1 MSKVIAY
8 SVIRKVVVGVPF
20 TWGTR
25 NAWAIK
31 VESGGMYYL
40 SNGKKVLE
48 TEEGVIDAGIFYA
61 RRIEIK

>member
-1 MSKVIAY
+1 MSNIIAY
-8 SVIRKVVVGVPF
+8 SVIRTVVVGVPF

-40 SNGKKVLE
+40 SNGQRVGE
-48 TEEGVIDAGIFYA
+48 TEEEIIDDDIFYA
-61 RRIEIK
+61 ERIEIK

>member
-1 MSKVIAY
+1 MSNVIAY

-40 SNGKKVLE
+40 SNGQRVWE
-48 TEEGVIDAGIFYA
+48 TEEEIIDDDIFYA
-61 RRIEIK
+61 ERIEIK

>member
-1 MSKVIAY
+1 MSKVITY
-8 SVIRKVVVGVPF
+8 SVIRTVVVGVPF

-40 SNGKKVLE
+40 SNGQKVLE
-48 TEEGVIDAGIFYA
+48 TEEAIIDADIFYA
-61 RRIEIK
+61 GRIEIK

>member
-1 MSKVIAY
+1 MRNIIAY
-8 SVIRKVVVGVPF
+8 SVIRTVVVGVPF

-40 SNGKKVLE
+40 SNGQRVGE
-48 TEEGVIDAGIFYA
+48 TEEEIIDDDIFYA
-61 RRIEIK
+61 ERIEIQ

>member
-8 SVIRKVVVGVPF
+8 SVIRMVVVGVPF

-61 RRIEIK
+61 GRIEIK

>member
-8 SVIRKVVVGVPF
+8 SVIRMVVVGVPF

-48 TEEGVIDAGIFYA
+48 TEEGGNRCWYILCRAYRD
-61 RRIEIK
+61 

>member
-8 SVIRKVVVGVPF
+8 SVIRTVVVGVPF

-48 TEEGVIDAGIFYA
+48 TEEGIIDAGIFYA
-61 RRIEIK
+61 GRIEIK

>member
-1 MSKVIAY
+1 MSNIITY
-8 SVIRKVVVGVPF
+8 SVIRTVVVGVPF

-40 SNGKKVLE
+40 SNGQRVRE
-48 TEEGVIDAGIFYA
+48 TEEEIIDDDIFYA
-61 RRIEIK
+61 DRIEIK

>member
-1 MSKVIAY
+1 MSKVITY
-8 SVIRKVVVGVPF
+8 GVVHTVVVGVPF

-40 SNGKKVLE
+40 SDGKRVRE
-48 TEEGVIDAGIFYA
+48 TEEDIIDGGIFYA
-61 RRIEIK
+61 DRIEIK

>member
-1 MSKVIAY
+1 MSKVITY
-8 SVIRKVVVGVPF
+8 SVIRTVVVGVPF

-40 SNGKKVLE
+40 SNGQKVLA
-48 TEEGVIDAGIFYA
+48 TEEEIIDSDIFYA
-61 RRIEIK
+61 ERIEIK

>member
-1 MSKVIAY
+1 MSNVIAY

-31 VESGGMYYL
+31 VEGGGMYYL
-40 SNGKKVLE
+40 SNGQRVWE
-48 TEEGVIDAGIFYA
+48 TEEEIIDDDIFYA
-61 RRIEIK
+61 ERIEIK

>member
-8 SVIRKVVVGVPF
+8 SVIRTVVVGVPF

-61 RRIEIK
+61 GRIEIK

>member
-1 MSKVIAY
+1 MSNVIAY
-8 SVIRKVVVGVPF
+8 SVIRTVVAGVPF

-40 SNGKKVLE
+40 SNGQRVRE
-48 TEEGVIDAGIFYA
+48 TEEEIIDDDIFYA
-61 RRIEIK
+61 ERIEIK